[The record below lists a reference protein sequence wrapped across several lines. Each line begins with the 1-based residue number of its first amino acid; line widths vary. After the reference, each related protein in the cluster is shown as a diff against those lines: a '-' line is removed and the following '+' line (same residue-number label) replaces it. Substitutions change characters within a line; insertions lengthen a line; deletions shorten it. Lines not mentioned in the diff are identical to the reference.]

1 MNVYASILF
10 ESIFFKNTYSI
21 QSKGIKQMYSDM
33 NVRCKT
39 SSKYVDNVLET

>member
-21 QSKGIKQMYSDM
+21 SKGIKQMYSDM